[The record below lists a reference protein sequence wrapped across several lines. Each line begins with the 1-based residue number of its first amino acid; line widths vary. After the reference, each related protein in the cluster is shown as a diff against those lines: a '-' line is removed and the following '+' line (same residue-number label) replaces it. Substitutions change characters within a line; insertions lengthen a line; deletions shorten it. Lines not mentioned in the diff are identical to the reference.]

1 MRDDESIL
9 EGRGAQVV
17 DGHATQLGRSDSSLA
32 KIEGMSRYGE
42 DARGHTRYSSLRES
56 TVLALGVCYYLR
68 SVHQNAFQ

>member
-32 KIEGMSRYGE
+32 KIEGKSRNGK
-42 DARGHTRYSSLRES
+42 D
-56 TVLALGVCYYLR
+56 VLCLA
-68 SVHQNAFQ
+68 